1 MGFRHTFALV
11 GILSSLVGCG
21 SSDEPTLEVG
31 SSAQGQTLQAHSGQA
46 IDLKLQTIG
55 PGHYGDPQLS
65 SGAVRFDG
73 MDYSK
78 NAVPAGPT
86 QFFHFHAVE
95 SGHSTI
101 VIPRVDSMG
110 EPFTV
115 TFDVTP

>member
-1 MGFRHTFALV
+1 MGFRSTFALV

-21 SSDEPTLEVG
+21 STDDAALEVN
-31 SSAQGQTLQAHSGQA
+31 SSAQGQTLQARSGQA

-78 NAVPAGPT
+78 DPVPAGPT

-95 SGHSTI
+95 SGHATV
-101 VIPRVDSMG
+101 VIPRVESTG

>member
-1 MGFRHTFALV
+1 MGFRRSFAWV
-11 GILSSLVGCG
+11 AIWGSLAGCG
-21 SSDEPTLEVG
+21 GSDDAALEVSG
-31 SSAQGQTLQAHSGQA
+31 SSQGQTLQAHSGQA
-46 IDLKLQTIG
+46 IDLELQTVG

-73 MDYSK
+73 MDYAK
-78 NAVPAGPT
+78 TAVPAGPT
-86 QFFHFHAVE
+86 QLFHFHAVQ
-95 SGHSTI
+95 SGHATV